1 MSRHCGGNSCSPS
14 TERREAVSLQTWRFG
29 LSFKSDGGAAA
40 GRQDPEELYLE
51 LAEKVREGL
60 AHVDPYFTK
69 LASGMEDWIACWRK
83 LNPEGIPD
91 IK

>member
-1 MSRHCGGNSCSPS
+1 M
-14 TERREAVSLQTWRFG
+14 
-29 LSFKSDGGAAA
+29 
-40 GRQDPEELYLE
+40 QDPGELYLE
-51 LAEKVREGL
+51 LAEKVRKGL